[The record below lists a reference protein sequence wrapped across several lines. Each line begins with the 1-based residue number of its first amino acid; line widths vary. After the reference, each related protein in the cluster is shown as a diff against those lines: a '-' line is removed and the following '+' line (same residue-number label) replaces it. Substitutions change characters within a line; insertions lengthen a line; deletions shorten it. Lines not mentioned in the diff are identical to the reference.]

1 MSCVR
6 AVVYGPRGKVLSRV
20 SELTLTAISLPLPVH
35 ARSGL
40 MIGGAL
46 EVVFACVFKCIVSLR
61 SGYMEG
67 ARG

>member
-20 SELTLTAISLPLPVH
+20 SELTLTAISLPLPVR

-40 MIGGAL
+40 IRGGAL
-46 EVVFACVFKCIVSLR
+46 EVVFACVFKCVVSLR
-61 SGYMEG
+61 SGCLEG